1 VLLLHV
7 RVLVPEDWIL
17 LELRLHE
24 TPVGDVMASVIVP
37 VKPFCGATAIVA
49 VPEAPLLKLSDEAL
63 AINVTSCVP
72 VTVTVMAL
80 EWARFPLV
88 AWMVTV

>member
-7 RVLVPEDWIL
+7 RVLVPEDSIL

-24 TPVGDVMASVIVP
+24 TPVGDVTASVIVP

-49 VPEAPLLKLSDEAL
+49 VPEAPLLKLRDEPFA
-63 AINVTSCVP
+63 VTMIS
-72 VTVTVMAL
+72 
-80 EWARFPLV
+80 
-88 AWMVTV
+88 